1 LPVSLL
7 QQKKYLTTNSKH
19 RIFVTSLTLNQILN
33 TDEWTSSLIPST
45 NNDTEWTDEAD
56 PKAYQAFWVVSQ
68 LMPVF
73 EGIDFNFEKVSVA
86 NCNIENA
93 FAVKGS
99 TIQNAYIGL
108 GNISG
113 YSFAT
118 FDAVGHELGHI
129 YLSQFL
135 ENTNPT
141 GNGALHEGLS
151 DIIGTYVESLI
162 PSNNGVDWIISD
174 DEPFIANLWGR
185 KRDLSDP
192 DNTSV
197 IGATNWMGS
206 HANSQPLGYWY
217 FLISQGQQLNQ
228 IPALGMKKAFDIII
242 ESLTL
247 VETNAGYNELMQ
259 ATIMTVLDK
268 FGRCSNEFVAVA
280 RAWELIGVP
289 TGYLVNGIVPACN
302 YSIVG
307 PSSICEENDKAKFCI
322 SGGLPNNQYHFRII
336 GKKSTEYKS
345 ECGMQ
350 GNSQVGCNCL
360 SLTDFPKYPYYPQT
374 ITIEAYSPT
383 AGVGYIQR
391 KQLTLVDCDDDD
403 PTCEEYYDLRG
414 EPTEE
419 RLSHRLNQN
428 ISNNSDKNSEF
439 IKVFNM
445 LGNLLFEGKTS
456 DIIPDNYSNQSLIIV
471 VYYDTFGNIINVKKS
486 LGFR

>member
-1 LPVSLL
+1 LPVHT
-7 QQKKYLTTNSKH
+7 YLTQFIDYTNS
-19 RIFVTSLTLNQILN
+19 N
-33 TDEWTSSLIPST
+33 
-45 NNDTEWTDEAD
+45 
-56 PKAYQAFWVVSQ
+56 
-68 LMPVF
+68 
-73 EGIDFNFEKVSVA
+73 G
-86 NCNIENA
+86 NA
-93 FAVKGS
+93 
-99 TIQNAYIGL
+99 
-108 GNISG
+108 
-113 YSFAT
+113 
-118 FDAVGHELGHI
+118 
-129 YLSQFL
+129 
-135 ENTNPT
+135 
-141 GNGALHEGLS
+141 ALHEGIS
-151 DIIGTYVESLI
+151 DVIGTYIESLI
-162 PSNNGVDWIISD
+162 PSNQGVDWLMSD
-174 DEPFIANLWGR
+174 DEPAIPLTFGLT
-185 KRDLSDP
+185 RDLSNP
-192 DNTSV
+192 
-197 IGATNWMGS
+197 TNDCVTL
-206 HANSQPLGYWY
+206 ANWGPHENGKPLGYWY

-228 IPALGMKKAFDIII
+228 IPKLGMKKALDILL

-247 VETNAGYNELMQ
+247 IETNAGYSELMQ
-259 ATIMTVLDK
+259 ATITTVLNK